1 MNRELG
7 MEVWYFSLR
16 GATRRCLVVEGARWA
31 HSQAKF
37 EDLQCPSLGTLAN
50 TPNQLII
57 IIKIE
62 LPFKVSLIMETVS
75 VHLVF
80 FSSLC
85 PESSYFLDSCMQD
98 SIYFVFFSRSN
109 SMFCVWW
116 NLILQEAK
124 CCNFF
129 FHHCITF
136 PIKKILS

>member
-62 LPFKVSLIMETVS
+62 LPFKVSLIMCAIVLGNE
-75 VHLVF
+75 
-80 FSSLC
+80 
-85 PESSYFLDSCMQD
+85 D
-98 SIYFVFFSRSN
+98 
-109 SMFCVWW
+109 W
-116 NLILQEAK
+116 NLGLKSNIASCLIGQTTVWRYFKKTDSVAS
-124 CCNFF
+124 N
-129 FHHCITF
+129 T
-136 PIKKILS
+136 IKLLNLVLWKLLIQSSNDLKYLTCTTEP